1 MAALDT
7 MPMLYAFE
15 DMESGG
21 KENNIENDFA
31 YRNNVANASQRIRM
45 GKFNLVLKVFLHRIQ
60 FLILENINFTLV
72 PQLICK

>member
-21 KENNIENDFA
+21 KESSIENDFA
-31 YRNNVANASQRIRM
+31 YRNNVVNASQKIRM
-45 GKFNLVLKVFLHRIQ
+45 GMCDPKVNYKRPVLFPYLVVLIFMLFFLR
-60 FLILENINFTLV
+60 LY
-72 PQLICK
+72 